1 MDRKSVVT
9 TVVVVII
16 AFAAMFAATRRTEPA
31 GTHSSPAVSVSAAP
45 SGSLPPG
52 HPSVKSKLPPGHPAV
67 GGMTAVPS
75 LMLPPEASRPTIEW
89 AIPKRW
95 VVYPNASPLRIATY
109 RVPKSYGDIEDPE
122 MSVMRAGGDVE
133 SNATRWIGQF
143 DQPSR
148 ASAKRTEKKVG
159 DLEVTIVEVEGTF
172 TNQEGDPEPNW
183 ALLGAIV
190 KTPVA
195 AHFFKLTG
203 PKKSMTDARA
213 EFDALIDSVKPR
225 P

>member
-1 MDRKSVVT
+1 MDRKSILT
-9 TVVVVII
+9 TVVVVLI
-16 AFAAMFAATRRTEPA
+16 AFAAMFAATRRTETA
-31 GTHSSPAVSVSAAP
+31 GTGASPAVSVSVVP

-67 GGMTAVPS
+67 GSITAVPS
-75 LMLPPEASRPTIEW
+75 LMLPPTASAPSIEW
-89 AIPKRW
+89 TVPKRW
-95 VVYPNASPLRIATY
+95 VVYPNLSALRIATY
-109 RVPKSYGDIEDPE
+109 RVPKSYGDVEDPE

-133 SNATRWIGQF
+133 SNVTRWIEQF
-143 DQPSR
+143 DVPSR
-148 ASAKRTEKKVG
+148 ASAKRTEKKLG
-159 DLEVTIVEVEGTF
+159 ELEVTVVEVEGTF

-203 PKKSMTDARA
+203 PKKSVADARA
-213 EFDALIDSVKPR
+213 EFDALVDSFKPK